1 MAREMD
7 IDILIEDET
16 WDEAALE
23 ALARTCCA
31 QALAELGLD
40 PDGFALSILACDD
53 ARIATLNAEF
63 RGKPTPTNVLSWPA
77 EDRAADAP
85 GTMPHLPVAG
95 ADGAPEELGD
105 IALALGVVTREAV
118 EAGKPFEHHL
128 AHLIVHGLL
137 HLLGFDHMT
146 DPDAALM
153 EDLETRILA
162 RLGIP
167 DPY

>member
-1 MAREMD
+1 MARGMD
-7 IDILIEDET
+7 IDILIEDDG

-31 QALAELGLD
+31 QALAELDLD

-63 RGKPTPTNVLSWPA
+63 RSRPTPTNVLSWPA
-77 EDRAADAP
+77 EDRAADTP
-85 GTMPHLPVAG
+85 GEMPHLPASG
-95 ADGAPEELGD
+95 PDGSPEELGD
-105 IALALGVVTREAV
+105 IALALGVVTREAAD
-118 EAGKPFEHHL
+118 AGKPFEHHL

-146 DPDAALM
+146 DPDAVLM
-153 EDLETRILA
+153 EGLETRILA